1 MLDLLIR
8 GGFIVDGSGQPGFSG
23 DVGVREGRIVA
34 VGDVDETADR
44 VVDAEGRVVCPG
56 FIDVHTH
63 YDAQLFWDPTASP
76 SALHGVT
83 TVIGGNC
90 GISLAPLHP
99 EDDFLLRLLS
109 RVEAIPLE
117 SLTAGVTPC
126 WSSFPEFLDVVESMG
141 KAVNVGFLAGHSSIR
156 RFVMGEEASTGA
168 ASAAHLDTMR
178 RFVDEALAA
187 GALGFSS
194 STASTQFDGDGR
206 PTPPTFAARDE
217 LVALAAVCR
226 EHPGTSVEF
235 IPASAGYGFDDDGDD
250 LRLMAEMSAGA
261 QRHLNWNTVLF
272 KYPGMPDIQ
281 DRQLRSADVGAELGA
296 AVVPMVIPHNFR
308 VRTDFLESDVG
319 FRTIPAFGPLFDL
332 PIPERL
338 SALRSERLRADL
350 AAIQADAGAG
360 PNAMF
365 LASLDEQLV
374 SDVGRPSLEHLVGT
388 PVREVAARRGSDVLT
403 TILDLAVE
411 AELDIGFVRHL
422 VPVATPDQ
430 RALRRRVLRDPRVVL
445 GASDGGAHVR
455 GVLNVEYS
463 TASFAELVR
472 EEDVFTI
479 EELVREF
486 TDVPARLYGMRD
498 RGRLRPGCW
507 ADVVIFD
514 AERIAPSAVALRR
527 DLPAGA
533 ARLYSTGVGIDA
545 VFVAG
550 EDIVR
555 SGQHTEARPGRL
567 LRSGRDTLT
576 TPLAEARD
584 LRRALP

>member
-1 MLDLLIR
+1 
-8 GGFIVDGSGQPGFSG
+8 
-23 DVGVREGRIVA
+23 
-34 VGDVDETADR
+34 
-44 VVDAEGRVVCPG
+44 
-56 FIDVHTH
+56 
-63 YDAQLFWDPTASP
+63 
-76 SALHGVT
+76 
-83 TVIGGNC
+83 
-90 GISLAPLHP
+90 
-99 EDDFLLRLLS
+99 
-109 RVEAIPLE
+109 
-117 SLTAGVTPC
+117 VTPC

-141 KAVNVGFLAGHSSIR
+141 LAVNIGFLAGHASIR
-156 RFVMGEEASTGA
+156 RFVMGEEASAGP
-168 ASAAHLDTMR
+168 ASPAQLETMR
-178 RFVDEALAA
+178 GFLNEALAA

-206 PTPPTFAARDE
+206 PTPPVFASRDE
-217 LVALAAVCR
+217 LIALAAACR

-235 IPASAGYGFDDDGDD
+235 IPASAGYGFDDADD
-250 LRLMAEMSAGA
+250 DVRLMAEMSAA
-261 QRHLNWNTVLF
+261 AERHLNWNTVLF

-319 FRTIPAFGPLFDL
+319 FRSIPAFGPLFDL
-332 PIPERL
+332 PITERL
-338 SALRSERLRADL
+338 AALRSERVRADL
-350 AAIQADAGAG
+350 AASQAAAGAG

-374 SDVGRPSLEHLVGT
+374 SDVGRPRLEHLVGT
-388 PVREVAARRGSDVLT
+388 PVREEAARRGTDVLT

-411 AELDIGFVRHL
+411 SELEIGFVRHL
-422 VPVATPDQ
+422 VPVATADQ

-472 EEDVFTI
+472 EEDVFSI

-486 TDVPARLYGMRD
+486 TDVPARLYGIRD

-507 ADVVIFD
+507 ADVVVFD
-514 AERIAPSAVALRR
+514 AERIAPSAVTLRR

-533 ARLYSTGVGIDA
+533 ARLYSTGNGIDA

-550 EDIVR
+550 EEIVR
-555 SGQHTEARPGRL
+555 SGQHTDSRPGRL
-567 LRSGRDTLT
+567 LRSGRDTVT
-576 TPLAEARD
+576 APVAEVRR
-584 LRRALP
+584 LRHADGGPS